1 MTDFKTLYLA
11 DYQSPEFSIETVDLT
26 FELSDRKTIVTSILN
41 IKRVGKSTS
50 PLILNGQQLTLIR
63 LKLNNIEMTSEKYHV
78 NDEYLEVN
86 TTQDNFTLMVVT
98 EINPIENTSLEG
110 LYKSGEAFC
119 TQCEAEGFRRITYYL
134 DRPDIMA
141 IFTCKIIADK
151 QHFPSLLSNGNK
163 IDSGDLANGQHFVQW
178 HDPFPKPSYLF
189 AVVAGSFDLL
199 TDKFV
204 TMSGKEVDLE
214 IYVDK
219 GNLSK
224 TAHAMQALK
233 NSMRWDEETFCL
245 EYDLDVYMIVA
256 VDFFNM
262 GAMENK
268 GLNVFNSKFVLADEK
283 SATDIDYFNIE
294 AVIGHEYFHNWTGN
308 RVTCRDWFQL
318 SLKEGLTVF
327 RDQQFSADMNSTTV
341 TRIRNVRHLRALQ
354 FAEDAGPMSH
364 PIRPE
369 KVVEM
374 NNFYTLTV
382 YEKGAEVIRMIHT
395 LLGTEGFNAGMALYF
410 KRFDGQAVTCDDF
423 VDAMTDASG
432 VDLTQ
437 FKRWYS
443 QSGTPILTVSTSFDQ
458 SSEKF
463 SLTISQN
470 NSQNNNEE
478 NLPLHVPINIELI
491 NHNGQSSESHLLE
504 LTEAKKTWLFDS
516 HNEEPIVAFLAGFSA
531 PVNVDFTQT
540 DEELSIIITH
550 ATDGFC
556 RWDAGQKLMINYIK
570 ILTLDINIS
579 LPINLLD
586 MFRSILKSASGM
598 GCNIDKAFI
607 AEQLV
612 LPTFDEV
619 CALID
624 EVDPI
629 ALLTALE
636 KLKLFII
643 QGLETEFLNC
653 YHHCSELLSTET
665 KEEVAT
671 RALKNT
677 CLSYLAL
684 LPDQID
690 LVESQFSLAT
700 NMTDTLAALQSS
712 ASNNLICFESQMQS
726 FEQIWSETALVMD
739 KWFILNASLSSEL
752 IFDHLESLLK
762 HPLFSLKN
770 PNRARSLIG
779 AFTAHNPKYFH
790 CITGRGYQFLG
801 KQITLLNSI
810 NPQVAS
816 RLITPLI
823 QYKSVDKQ
831 RQQLMK
837 VELVKLKEMKG
848 LSKDL
853 LEKLNAAIS

>member
-11 DYQSPEFSIETVDLT
+11 DYNSPEFFIETVDLT
-26 FELSDRKTIVTSILN
+26 FELSDSKTIVTSILS
-41 IKRVGKSTS
+41 IKRAGNNKSS
-50 PLILNGQQLTLIR
+50 LLLNGQQLTLVS
-63 LKLNNIEMTSEKYHV
+63 LELNNIKMAQKNFHV
-78 NDEYLEVN
+78 SDEYLEVHTLEN
-86 TTQDNFTLMVVT
+86 TFTLTIVT
-98 EINPIENTSLEG
+98 EINPLDNTSLEG

-141 IFTCKIIADK
+141 IFTCKVIADK
-151 QHFPSLLSNGNK
+151 EHFPSLLSNGNK
-163 IDSGDLANGQHFVQW
+163 IDSGELASGQHFVKW
-178 HDPFPKPSYLF
+178 FDPFPKPCYLF
-189 AVVAGSFDLL
+189 ALVAGSFDLL
-199 TDKFV
+199 TDKFI
-204 TMSGKEVDLE
+204 TMSGKEVALE

-219 GNLSK
+219 GNLNK
-224 TAHAMQALK
+224 TEHAMESLK
-233 NSMRWDEETFCL
+233 KSMRWDEETFCL
-245 EYDLDVYMIVA
+245 EYDLDIYMIVA

-327 RDQQFSADMNSTTV
+327 RDQQFSADMNSAIV
-341 TRIRNVRHLRALQ
+341 TRIKNVRHLRALQ

-369 KVVEM
+369 KVIEM

-395 LLGTEGFNAGMALYF
+395 LLGVKGFNAGMALYI
-410 KRFDGQAVTCDDF
+410 KRFDGQAVTCEDF

-443 QSGTPILTVSTSFDQ
+443 QSGTPRLTVSKSFDQ
-458 SSEKF
+458 ISGEF
-463 SLTISQN
+463 SLTVSQHN
-470 NSQNNNEE
+470 KNEGM
-478 NLPLHVPINIELI
+478 PLHIPINIELI
-491 NHNGQSSESHLLE
+491 NAKEQTSEAHLLA
-504 LTEAKKTWLFDS
+504 LTEIKQTWTFGSL
-516 HNEEPIVAFLAGFSA
+516 NVEPTVAFLAGFSA
-531 PVNVDFTQT
+531 PVNVDYAQS
-540 DEELSIIITH
+540 DKELSTIITH
-550 ATDGFC
+550 AIDGFC

-570 ILTLDINIS
+570 KLTSDINVS
-579 LPINLLD
+579 LPIHILD
-586 MFRSILKSASGM
+586 IFRTILTAQNSIDHNM
-598 GCNIDKAFI
+598 DNAFI

-619 CALID
+619 AALID
-624 EVDPI
+624 DVDPI
-629 ALLTALE
+629 ALLSAID
-636 KLKLFII
+636 KLKQFIS
-643 QGLETEFLNC
+643 QGLNTQFINC
-653 YHHCSELLSTET
+653 YERCTERLT
-665 KEEVAT
+665 KETDESVAT
-671 RALKNT
+671 RALKNI
-677 CLSYLAL
+677 CLSYLSL
-684 LPDQID
+684 LPQHLT
-690 LVESQFSLAT
+690 LVETQYNVAT
-700 NMTDTLAALQSS
+700 NMTDRLAALQCS
-712 ASNNLICFESQMQS
+712 AVNNLNCFESQMKS

-739 KWFILNASLSSEL
+739 KWFVLNASLSSEH
-752 IFDHLESLLK
+752 IFERLDLLLK

-779 AFTAHNPKYFH
+779 AFTAHNPRYFH
-790 CITGRGYQFLG
+790 CISGRGYQFLA
-801 KQITLLNSI
+801 KQITLLNAI
-810 NPQVAS
+810 NPQVAA

-823 QYKSVDKQ
+823 QYQSVDMQ
-831 RQQLMK
+831 RQHLMK
-837 VELVKLKEMKG
+837 VELVKLKELKG

-853 LEKLNAAIS
+853 LEKLDAALA

>member
-1 MTDFKTLYLA
+1 MTDFKTLYLT
-11 DYQSPEFSIETVDLT
+11 DYQSPEFSIESVDLT
-26 FELSDRKTIVTSILN
+26 FELSDNKTIVTSILN
-41 IKRVGKSTS
+41 IKRVGNNKSS
-50 PLILNGQQLTLIR
+50 LLLNGQQLQLIR
-63 LKLNNIEMTSEKYHV
+63 LELNNTEMAPENYLV

-86 TTQDNFTLMVVT
+86 TSEDNFTLMVVT
-98 EINPIENTSLEG
+98 EVAPVDNTSLEG
-110 LYKSGEAFC
+110 LYKSGDAFC

-151 QHFPSLLSNGNK
+151 KHFPSLLSNGNK
-163 IDSGDLANGQHFVQW
+163 IDSGDLANGKHFVQW
-178 HDPFPKPSYLF
+178 HDPFPKPCYLF
-189 AVVAGSFDLL
+189 ALVAGNFDLL
-199 TDKFV
+199 ADSFI
-204 TMSGKEVDLE
+204 TMSGREVALE

-224 TAHAMQALK
+224 TEHAMQALK
-233 NSMRWDEETFCL
+233 NSMRWDEETFSL
-245 EYDLDVYMIVA
+245 EYDLDIYMIVA

-327 RDQQFSADMNSTTV
+327 RDQQFSADLNSTTV

-395 LLGTEGFNAGMALYF
+395 LLGSDGFNAGMALYF

-423 VDAMTDASG
+423 VDAMADASG

-443 QSGTPILTVSTSFDQ
+443 QSGTPLLTVSKSFDKQ
-458 SSEKF
+458 SGKF

-470 NSQNNNEE
+470 NSKE
-478 NLPLHVPINIELI
+478 NLPLHLPINIELI
-491 NHNGQSSESHLLE
+491 NDKDQSSESHLLE
-504 LTEAKKTWLFDS
+504 LTDTKKTWLFDS
-516 HNEEPIVAFLAGFSA
+516 LNKEPTVAFLAGFSA

-570 ILTLDINIS
+570 KLTQDINIY
-579 LPINLLD
+579 LPIDLLD
-586 MFRSILKSASGM
+586 IFRSILMSNNGI
-598 GCNIDKAFI
+598 GCNVDNAFI
-607 AEQLV
+607 AEQLI

-619 CALID
+619 SALID

-629 ALLTALE
+629 ELLTALE
-636 KLKLFII
+636 KLKLFIVH
-643 QGLETEFLNC
+643 GLEAEFLNC
-653 YHHCSELLSTET
+653 YHRCSELLSNEI

-684 LPDQID
+684 LPDHIN
-690 LVESQFSLAT
+690 LVESQFNCAT
-700 NMTDTLAALQSS
+700 NMTDTLAAIQSS
-712 ASNNLICFESQMQS
+712 ASNNLVCFESQMKS
-726 FEQIWSETALVMD
+726 FEQLWSETGLVMD

-752 IFDHLESLLK
+752 IFDLLASLLK

-779 AFTAHNPKYFH
+779 AFTAHNPRYFH
-790 CITGRGYQFLG
+790 CITGRGYQFLA
-801 KQITLLNSI
+801 KQVALLNSI

-831 RQQLMK
+831 RQHLMK
-837 VELVKLKEMKG
+837 VELIKLKALKG

-853 LEKLNAAIS
+853 QEKLDAAIS